1 MRIGEAPSV
10 RKPIPL
16 TPLIDVVFLLLMFF
30 MLSSTFTKFGTLEAG
45 AAGAGSDQNSAP
57 VAEKR
62 FPGAIVVVSGPGNI
76 LINGAA
82 VEPSQLVASLDRLFA
97 DGVTLVALRAVKS
110 ANVQD
115 LVSVL
120 DLAKQSRVTDIV
132 VMP

>member
-30 MLSSTFTKFGTLEAG
+30 MLSSTFTKFGTLDAG
-45 AAGAGSDQNSAP
+45 AAGSGGDRNTAP
-57 VAEKR
+57 LAEQR
-62 FPGAIVVVSGPGNI
+62 FPGAIVVVTGPGNV
-76 LINGAA
+76 LINGTA
-82 VEPSQLVASLDRLFA
+82 VEPAQLVASLDRLFA
-97 DGVTLVALRAVKS
+97 EGVTLVALRAAKS

-120 DLAKQSRVTDIV
+120 DLAKQSRVTEIV
-132 VMP
+132 VVP

>member
-30 MLSSTFTKFGTLEAG
+30 MLSSTFTKFGTLDTG
-45 AAGAGSDQNSAP
+45 AAGAGGTVS
-57 VAEKR
+57 VAGKR
-62 FPGAIVVVSGPGNI
+62 FPGAIIVVAGPGKM
-76 LINGAA
+76 LINGTA
-82 VEPSQLVASLDRLFA
+82 VEPAQLVASLDRLFA

-115 LVSVL
+115 LVAVL
-120 DLAKQSRVTDIV
+120 DLARQSRITEIV

>member
-30 MLSSTFTKFGTLEAG
+30 MLSSTFTKFGTLDAG
-45 AAGAGSDQNSAP
+45 AAGSGVEKEAAP
-57 VAEKR
+57 ETAKR
-62 FPGAIVVVSGPGNI
+62 FPGAIIVVSGPGKI
-76 LINGAA
+76 LINGTVA
-82 VEPSQLVASLDRLFA
+82 EPSQLVATLDWLFA
-97 DGVTLVALRAVKS
+97 EGVTLVALRASKS

-120 DLAKQSRVTDIV
+120 DLAKQSRVAEIV